1 MPGDGDILSFMKVS
15 MKELN
20 DKLSDQSDQLSDL
33 RSEFSKEFDKL
44 REEQKSATE
53 ALNGLSAWR
62 TETTKS
68 LEGAVSRIVQLE
80 SASNSFSRETNKISQ
95 IEAKLEKA
103 EQMLRNYQIQ
113 ADIDKREREII
124 MPRLNTNNR
133 SEVFMAVQKNLMKVA
148 DSLGFPSS
156 LVGIKPMGPG
166 IGCLSF
172 PSSLMR
178 DNALSA
184 FRQVS
189 PPHPGV
195 YPNPR
200 YEGVS
205 RRPEPCQIVPL

>member
-1 MPGDGDILSFMKVS
+1 MPGDSDMMAFFSKRM
-15 MKELN
+15 
-20 DKLSDQSDQLSDL
+20 DKSDESHSDAISGL
-33 RSEFSKEFDKL
+33 RADFSKEFDKL
-44 REEQKSATE
+44 REEQKLATK

-62 TETTKS
+62 TETEKT

-80 SASNSFSRETNKISQ
+80 SASNNFTRETKKISQ
-95 IEAKLEKA
+95 VEAKLEKT
-103 EQMLRNYQIQ
+103 EQILRNYQIQ

-178 DNALSA
+178 EKALSA

-205 RRPEPCQIVPL
+205 